1 MGSKDARKPEIIFEI
16 RLPDINTEDDSRSSY
31 NGIYDQEVTI
41 AQTESFY
48 RWIFSLLPIKP
59 NDHHLD
65 LSCGQGQIVDLCNK
79 FGAKSIGLDLSQSAV
94 TTGGRQGVSGLMVGN
109 SQILPFADNS
119 FDVVSN
125 IGSLEHYFDMDAAV
139 SEMTRV
145 LKPGG
150 HAVVLL
156 PNSFSILHTML
167 VAKNTGRTSV
177 DNQPLQRYMARYE
190 WQDLLEQDGLEIID
204 THKYEQETPVTAD
217 DWKLYLRKPK
227 KLLRLALKPF
237 VPLNLALC
245 FVYICRKPA

>member
-1 MGSKDARKPEIIFEI
+1 MGSRDVRKPEIIFEI

-31 NGIYDQEVTI
+31 DGIYDQDVTI

-48 RWIFSLLPIKP
+48 RWIFSLLPIKA
-59 NDHHLD
+59 NDQYLD
-65 LSCGQGQIVDLCNK
+65 LSCGQGQIVDLCND

-94 TTGGRQGVSGLMVGN
+94 TTGSRQGVDGLMVGN

-150 HAVVLL
+150 KAVVLV
-156 PNSFSILHTML
+156 PNSFSLMHTFL
-167 VAKNTGRTSV
+167 VAWKTGRTSI
-177 DNQPLQRYMARYE
+177 DSQPLQRYAARYE
-190 WQDLLEQDGLEIID
+190 WQDLLEQDGLKVVD
-204 THKYEQETPVTAD
+204 TVKYEIETPVTLE
-217 DWKLYLRKPK
+217 DWKNYFRHPK
-227 KLLRLALKPF
+227 KLLRLGLKPF
-237 VPLNLALC
+237 IPLNLALC
-245 FVYICRKPA
+245 IVYICEKPI